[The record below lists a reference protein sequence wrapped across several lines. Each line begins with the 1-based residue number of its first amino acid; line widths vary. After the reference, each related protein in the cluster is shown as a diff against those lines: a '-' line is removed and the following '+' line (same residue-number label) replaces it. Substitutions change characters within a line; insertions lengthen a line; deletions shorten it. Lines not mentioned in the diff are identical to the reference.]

1 MLLSAGGCT
10 PTGQHWCPE
19 MSHNWSKHKNK
30 KYRQRIGS
38 PRTQTPSHTGE
49 EWEGLFLYESK
60 HCFSKKILSTLL
72 LISEFCTNI
81 ACQSMCGSGPT
92 LNDTF
97 RSVNGEF
104 TANYLAH
111 YQFAMIRDFVLI
123 AGLLS
128 CIPVFGN
135 THLWHCPKRINQP
148 LQYLS
153 LDAVNTRC
161 LFGLRD
167 T

>member
-1 MLLSAGGCT
+1 
-10 PTGQHWCPE
+10 

-30 KYRQRIGS
+30 KYRHMAGS
-38 PRTQTPSHTGE
+38 PQTQTPSHTGE
-49 EWEGLFLYESK
+49 GWEGLFLYESK
-60 HCFSKKILSTLL
+60 HGFLKKILSTLL

-81 ACQSMCGSGPT
+81 ACQSICGSGPT
-92 LNDTF
+92 LSDAF

-123 AGLLS
+123 AGLFS
-128 CIPVFGN
+128 CIPVIGN
-135 THLWHCPKRINQP
+135 TRLWHCLKRISQP
-148 LQYLS
+148 QHYLS
-153 LDAVNTRC
+153 LDAVNTSS
-161 LFGLRD
+161 LFGLKD